1 MGTQLPT
8 CLISMATPTAPA
20 TYVLCKPW
28 YDFTP
33 FTEKE
38 AEGQG
43 YEASCLGWY
52 KGKVSSRTAWHQLK
66 FKTIV
71 IGHEDRQRPGDTD
84 HWAQPTSFFTHPHV
98 LADLTLTDPL
108 L

>member
-20 TYVLCKPW
+20 TYVPCKPW

-38 AEGQG
+38 VESQG
-43 YEASCLGWY
+43 YEAPCLRWY
-52 KGKVSSRTAWHQLK
+52 KGEVSLSTAWHQLK

-71 IGHEDRQRPGDTD
+71 IGHEIGRGQETMTTGPSQL
-84 HWAQPTSFFTHPHV
+84 HFSPTHMY
-98 LADLTLTDPL
+98 
-108 L
+108 